1 MATGKPSP
9 VSDMTDVPLVR
20 LCRQVS
26 RRFSGDIS
34 GNIATLFAIAL
45 LPILAF
51 IGAAIDYSRANAA
64 RSAMQ
69 GALDSTALMLSRDL
83 SQGTITAADVAAK
96 ASTYFKALYT
106 STDAQS
112 VAVTASYT
120 ASTSSS
126 ASNIQLN
133 ASGQIVTQF
142 MKLVGFPTMTFNT
155 KVTTTWGDVKMRV
168 ALALDNTGSMAYSGK
183 MTALQNAVAG
193 SGGLIDQLSALAKS
207 PGDVYI
213 SLIPFAKV
221 VNVGASNYAQS
232 WIDWTDWQN
241 PPTIQ
246 PNNGSYQAA
255 IPNASFTQSQW
266 DMVGPGS
273 SCPFTSGNGFP
284 YFSCTSGPATASSS
298 ASKVPSSGSYSG
310 YICPGYDS
318 ASHSYYNGCW
328 NSVQNSTRVN
338 WCTGSYCSCPTTG
351 SNVPN
356 NTCSCTG
363 SGSSTVCKVNTFTHT
378 WIANATSTWTGCVA
392 DRTQPNDANA
402 VSPASSDV
410 ATLFPANQHMEN
422 NVQYCSSSASTKLGQ
437 IVPLSYNWTSLK
449 SAVNAMEPTGGTN
462 QAIGMAWAVQSLIP
476 NGVLGAPAE
485 DANTTYNRVII
496 LLSDGLN
503 TEDRWP
509 DYGNGSTQA
518 SGNPID
524 ARQAL
529 LCSNLKNTKDSK
541 GNAMYTIYTIQV
553 NTSSPAD
560 PTSTVLQNCA
570 SSPDKFYMLTSSSQI
585 VTTFNSIGTALSKL
599 RVAK

>member
-1 MATGKPSP
+1 M
-9 VSDMTDVPLVR
+9 SDMTDVSSIR
-20 LCRQVS
+20 LGRGAV
-26 RRFSGDIS
+26 RRFARDRG
-34 GNIATLFAIAL
+34 GNIAVLFAIAL
-45 LPILAF
+45 VPILTF
-51 IGAAIDYSRANAA
+51 VGAAIDYSRLNAA
-64 RSAMQ
+64 KSSMQ
-69 GALDSTALMLSRDL
+69 GALDSTSLMLSRDL
-83 SQGTITAADVAAK
+83 AQGTITAAELPAK

-112 VAVTASYT
+112 VSVTTTYT
-120 ASTSSS
+120 PSTTTT
-126 ASNIQLN
+126 ASNIQLT

-142 MKLVGFPTMTFNT
+142 MKIAGFPTMDFST
-155 KVTTTWGDVKMRV
+155 KATTTWGDVKMRV
-168 ALALDNTGSMAYSGK
+168 ALALDNTGSMKSDGK

-193 SGGLIDQLSALAKS
+193 SGGLIDQLSALAKN

-213 SLIPFAKV
+213 SLVPFAKV
-221 VNVGASNYAQS
+221 VNVGAGNYAQD

-246 PNNGSYQAA
+246 PANGSYQAA
-255 IPNASFTQSQW
+255 IPNANFSQTEW

-273 SCPFTSGNGFP
+273 SCPFTSSNSFP
-284 YFSCTSGPATASSS
+284 YFSCTSAPATASSS
-298 ASKVPSSGSYSG
+298 ASKIPSSGTYSG

-328 NSVQNSTRVN
+328 DSVQTSTRVN
-338 WCTGSYCSCPTTG
+338 WCTGSSCTCPTTG

-356 NTCSCTG
+356 NTCSCSG
-363 SGSSTVCKVNTFTHT
+363 SGSGIVCKVNTFTHT
-378 WIANATSTWTGCVA
+378 WRANAKSTWTGCVA
-392 DRTQPNDANA
+392 DRTQPNDANG
-402 VSPASSDV
+402 VSPATSDV
-410 ATLFPANQHMEN
+410 TTLFPANQHMEN
-422 NVQYCSSSASTKLGQ
+422 NVQYCSSTASTKLAE
-437 IVPLSYNWTSLK
+437 IVPLSYNWTMLK

-462 QAIGMAWAVQSLIP
+462 QAIGLAWAVQSLIP
-476 NGVLGAPAE
+476 NGVLSAPAE
-485 DANTTYNRVII
+485 ATNTTYNRVII

-509 DYGNGSTQA
+509 DYGNGSSQA

-524 ARQAL
+524 ARQSL

-541 GNAMYTIYTIQV
+541 GNDMYTIYTIQV

-570 SSPDKFYMLTSSSQI
+570 SSPDKFYMLTSSTQI
-585 VTTFNSIGTALSKL
+585 VTTFKSIGTALSKL

>member
-1 MATGKPSP
+1 
-9 VSDMTDVPLVR
+9 MTDVPLVR

-155 KVTTTWGDVKMRV
+155 KATTTWGDVKMRV

-298 ASKVPSSGSYSG
+298 A
-310 YICPGYDS
+310 
-318 ASHSYYNGCW
+318 
-328 NSVQNSTRVN
+328 
-338 WCTGSYCSCPTTG
+338 
-351 SNVPN
+351 
-356 NTCSCTG
+356 
-363 SGSSTVCKVNTFTHT
+363 
-378 WIANATSTWTGCVA
+378 
-392 DRTQPNDANA
+392 
-402 VSPASSDV
+402 
-410 ATLFPANQHMEN
+410 
-422 NVQYCSSSASTKLGQ
+422 
-437 IVPLSYNWTSLK
+437 
-449 SAVNAMEPTGGTN
+449 
-462 QAIGMAWAVQSLIP
+462 
-476 NGVLGAPAE
+476 
-485 DANTTYNRVII
+485 
-496 LLSDGLN
+496 
-503 TEDRWP
+503 
-509 DYGNGSTQA
+509 
-518 SGNPID
+518 
-524 ARQAL
+524 
-529 LCSNLKNTKDSK
+529 
-541 GNAMYTIYTIQV
+541 
-553 NTSSPAD
+553 
-560 PTSTVLQNCA
+560 
-570 SSPDKFYMLTSSSQI
+570 
-585 VTTFNSIGTALSKL
+585 
-599 RVAK
+599 

>member
-1 MATGKPSP
+1 
-9 VSDMTDVPLVR
+9 MTAETFVR
-20 LCRQVS
+20 FLSRAA
-26 RRFSGDIS
+26 RRFTRDSS
-34 GNIATLFAIAL
+34 GNIAVTFAIAL

-51 IGAAIDYSRANAA
+51 VGAAVDYSRANAA
-64 RSAMQ
+64 KSSMQ
-69 GALDSTALMLSRDL
+69 AALDSAALMLSRDL
-83 SQGTITAADVAAK
+83 SQGTITAADIGTK
-96 ASTYFKALYT
+96 ASAYFKALYT
-106 STDAQS
+106 SADAKN
-112 VAVTASYT
+112 VAVTVNYT
-120 ASTSSS
+120 ASTSTT

-142 MKLVGFPTMTFNT
+142 MQLAGFPTMDFST
-155 KVTTTWGDVKMRV
+155 KATTTWGDVKMRV
-168 ALALDNTGSMAYSGK
+168 ALALDNTGSMASSGK

-207 PGDVYI
+207 PGDVQI
-213 SLIPFAKV
+213 SLVPFAKV
-221 VNVGASNYAQS
+221 VNVGASNYTQN

-241 PPTIQ
+241 PPTVQ

-255 IPNASFTQSQW
+255 IPNAKFTQAQW

-273 SCPFTSGNGFP
+273 SCPFTSGNGFS
-284 YFSCTSGPATASSS
+284 YFGCTSGPVSGSSGVS
-298 ASKVPSSGSYSG
+298 SIPSSGSYSG

-328 NSVQNSTRVN
+328 TSTKTSTVVNYCTGSGCSCTGANSTCA
-338 WCTGSYCSCPTTG
+338 CTGSY
-351 SNVPN
+351 
-356 NTCSCTG
+356 
-363 SGSSTVCKVNTFTHT
+363 SSTKCTVNTYTKT
-378 WIANATSTWTGCVA
+378 WVANATSSWTGCVA
-392 DRTQPNDANA
+392 DRTQPNDATA
-402 VSPASSDV
+402 VSPVLSDV
-410 ATLFPANQHMEN
+410 TTLFPANQHMEN
-422 NVQYCSSSASTKLGQ
+422 NTQYCSSSASTKLAQ
-437 IVPLSYNWTSLK
+437 IVPLSYSWSSLK
-449 SAVNAMEPTGGTN
+449 SAVNAMQPTGGTN
-462 QAIGMAWAVQSLIP
+462 QAIGLAWAVQSLIP
-476 NGVLGAPAE
+476 NGVLGAPTE

-509 DYGNGSTQA
+509 EYGNGSSQA

-529 LCSNLKNTKDSK
+529 LCSNLKNTKDAK

-585 VTTFNSIGTALSKL
+585 VTTFNTIGTALSKL

>member
-1 MATGKPSP
+1 M
-9 VSDMTDVPLVR
+9 VSDMTAEPLVR
-20 LCRQVS
+20 LCRLTL
-26 RRFSGDIS
+26 RRFARDRG
-34 GNIATLFAIAL
+34 GNIAVTFAIAL

-51 IGAAIDYSRANAA
+51 LGAGIDYSRANAA
-64 RSAMQ
+64 KSSMQ
-69 GALDSTALMLSRDL
+69 AALDSTALMLSRDL
-83 SQGTITAADVAAK
+83 SQGTISATDIGTK
-96 ASTYFKALYT
+96 ASAYFKALYT
-106 STDAQS
+106 SPDAKNIS
-112 VAVTASYT
+112 VTANYT
-120 ASTSSS
+120 ASSSTT
-126 ASNIQLN
+126 ASNIQLT

-142 MKLVGFPTMTFNT
+142 MKLAGFPTMDLST
-155 KVTTTWGDVKMRV
+155 KATTTWGDVKMRV
-168 ALALDNTGSMAYSGK
+168 ALALDNTGSMASSNK

-213 SLIPFAKV
+213 SVVPFAKV
-221 VNVGASNYAQS
+221 VNVGASNYSQN

-241 PPTIQ
+241 PPNIQ

-255 IPNASFTQSQW
+255 IPNGSFTQAQW

-273 SCPFTSGNGFP
+273 SCPFKSGNGFS
-284 YFSCTSGPATASSS
+284 YFGCVSGPTTGSSS
-298 ASKVPSSGSYSG
+298 TSTIPKTGDANAGQ
-310 YICPGYDS
+310 ICPGYDS

-328 NSVQNSTRVN
+328 TTAKTSTVVTY
-338 WCTGSYCSCPTTG
+338 CTGSSCRCSNG
-351 SNVPN
+351 ANE
-356 NTCSCTG
+356 SCTCTG
-363 SGSSTVCKVNTFTHT
+363 TSGTSGYTCKVNNYTKT
-378 WIANATSTWTGCVA
+378 WVANAKSTWTGCVA

-402 VSPASSDV
+402 VSPAISDV
-410 ATLFPANQHMEN
+410 TTLFPANQHMEN
-422 NVQYCSSSASTKLGQ
+422 STQYCSSSAATKLAE
-437 IVPLSYNWTSLK
+437 IVPLSYDWSALK

-462 QAIGMAWAVQSLIP
+462 QAIGLAWAVQSLIP
-476 NGVLGAPAE
+476 NGVLSAPAE

-509 DYGNGSTQA
+509 DYGNGSSQA

-529 LCSNLKNTKDSK
+529 LCSNLKSSKDAK

-570 SSPDKFYMLTSSSQI
+570 SSPDKFFMLTSSSQI
-585 VTTFNSIGTALSKL
+585 VTTFNSIGTSLSKL

>member
-1 MATGKPSP
+1 MTAAT
-9 VSDMTDVPLVR
+9 LVR
-20 LCRQVS
+20 FCRRTV
-26 RRFSGDIS
+26 RRFVRDRR
-34 GNIATLFAIAL
+34 GNIAVTFAIAL

-51 IGAAIDYSRANAA
+51 VGAGIDYSRANAA
-64 RSAMQ
+64 RSSMQ
-69 GALDSTALMLSRDL
+69 AALDSTALMLSRDL
-83 SQGTITAADVAAK
+83 AQGTITSADIGTK
-96 ASTYFKALYT
+96 ASAYFKALYT
-106 STDAQS
+106 SADAKS
-112 VAVTASYT
+112 VAVNASYT
-120 ASTSSS
+120 ASSSSS
-126 ASNIQLN
+126 ASNIQLT

-142 MKLVGFPTMTFNT
+142 MKLAGFPTMDFST
-155 KVTTTWGDVKMRV
+155 KATTTWGDVKMRV
-168 ALALDNTGSMAYSGK
+168 ALALDNTGSMASSNK

-193 SGGLIDQLSALAKS
+193 SGGLIDQLSALAKT

-213 SLIPFAKV
+213 SVVPFAKV
-221 VNVGASNYAQS
+221 VNVGASNYTQN

-241 PPTIQ
+241 PPTVQ

-255 IPNASFTQSQW
+255 IPNGSFTQAQW

-273 SCPFTSGNGFP
+273 SCPFKSGNGFP
-284 YFSCTSGPATASSS
+284 YFSCVSEPTSGSSS
-298 ASKVPSSGSYSG
+298 ASKIPSSGSYNG

-328 NSVQNSTRVN
+328 DSVQTSTRVN
-338 WCTGSYCSCPTTG
+338 WCTGSYCSCPTSG

-378 WIANATSTWTGCVA
+378 WIANAKSTWTGCVV
-392 DRTQPNDANA
+392 DRTQPNDTNA
-402 VSPASSDV
+402 VSPATSDV
-410 ATLFPANQHMEN
+410 TTLFPANQHMEN
-422 NVQYCSSSASTKLGQ
+422 STQYCSSSAATKLAQ
-437 IVPLSYNWTSLK
+437 IVPLSYNWSSLK

-509 DYGNGSTQA
+509 EYGNGSSQA

-529 LCSNLKNTKDSK
+529 LCSNLKNSKDAK
-541 GNAMYTIYTIQV
+541 GNYMYTIYTIQV

-570 SSPDKFYMLTSSSQI
+570 SSPDKFFMLTSSSQI
-585 VTTFNSIGTALSKL
+585 VTTFNSIGTSLSKL

>member
-1 MATGKPSP
+1 
-9 VSDMTDVPLVR
+9 MTDVTFVR
-20 LCRQVS
+20 LCRHAL
-26 RRFSGDIS
+26 RRFAGDS
-34 GNIATLFAIAL
+34 RGNIAVIFAIAL
-45 LPILAF
+45 VPILAF
-51 IGAAIDYSRANAA
+51 VGAGVDYSRANAA
-64 RSAMQ
+64 RSSMQ

-83 SQGTITAADVAAK
+83 AQGTISASDVAAK
-96 ASTYFKALYT
+96 ASAYFKALYT
-106 STDAQS
+106 STDAQGVS
-112 VAVTASYT
+112 VTVNYT
-120 ASTSSS
+120 ASTSSTP
-126 ASNIQLN
+126 SNIQIT

-142 MKLVGFPTMTFNT
+142 MKLAGFPTMDFST
-155 KVTTTWGDVKMRV
+155 KATTTWGDVKMRV
-168 ALALDNTGSMAYSGK
+168 ALALDNTGSMASSGK

-213 SLIPFAKV
+213 SVVPFAKV
-221 VNVGASNYAQS
+221 VNVGASNYAQN

-246 PNNGSYQAA
+246 PANGSYQAA
-255 IPNASFTQSQW
+255 IPNSKLTQGQW

-273 SCPFTSGNGFP
+273 SCPFTSGNGFS
-284 YFSCTSGPATASSS
+284 YFGCTSAPASGSSS
-298 ASKVPSSGSYSG
+298 VSSIPSSGSYSG

-328 NSVQNSTRVN
+328 TSAKTSTVVNYCTGSGCSCSGANSTCT
-338 WCTGSYCSCPTTG
+338 CTGSY
-351 SNVPN
+351 
-356 NTCSCTG
+356 
-363 SGSSTVCKVNTFTHT
+363 SSTVCKVNTYTKT
-378 WIANATSTWTGCVA
+378 WAANAQSTWTGCVA

-402 VSPASSDV
+402 VSPATSDV
-410 ATLFPANQHMEN
+410 TTLFPANQHMEN
-422 NVQYCSSSASTKLGQ
+422 NVQYCSSTASTKLGP
-437 IVPLSYNWTSLK
+437 IVPLSYSWSSLK
-449 SAVNAMEPTGGTN
+449 ASVNAMQPTGGTN

-485 DANTTYNRVII
+485 AANTTYNRVII

-509 DYGNGSTQA
+509 DYGNGSSQA

-529 LCSNLKNTKDSK
+529 LCSNLKNTKDAK
-541 GNAMYTIYTIQV
+541 GNSMYTIYTIQV

-560 PTSTVLQNCA
+560 ATSTVLQNCA